1 MKFEFSRH
9 AGLGLGLAVMIAA
22 IFATVGLAQEGDLS
36 GSLIENMHQELKM
49 DAHTKAIRN
58 ALTGASIKTIVENR
72 EILASHDN
80 KFSHKVNTKGI
91 SNQKSSGRCWMFAGF
106 NLIKPVVLQ
115 KLNIEDFEFSQTY
128 LQFWD
133 KLEKANNFLEHMIEY
148 RQRDP
153 MDREVMYY
161 LGEPCTDGG
170 YWENFVD
177 LVNKY
182 GVIPKDAMA
191 ESASSEATSA
201 MNAILNRTLRKDA
214 AQLRTLCKE
223 QCAASQLRE
232 TKEVMLREVYRILV
246 LNFGE
251 PPTEFAWRY
260 KLKDKKDESKVPAA
274 SPAKKAKKAPAKPG
288 KDAKDSSSP
297 KSPEPYH
304 VEQKWSKLTTYTPKS
319 FYQEVV
325 GLDLSQYVNI
335 ADDPLRPKGKRYEI
349 DLTRNLVNGR
359 NTGYLNVSVEQMKE
373 IIVKM
378 LLDNTPV
385 YFSADVSPDQDSAKG
400 IMARNLYDYESI
412 YGINFGM
419 TKAERLLYRGSAINH
434 SMLLIG
440 MDLRDGKPVK
450 WLVENSWG
458 SDKGNS
464 GLWTMYDNWF
474 DDNVY
479 SIIVNKRYLPESL
492 RNALEQPAEK
502 LPVWDPM
509 W

>member
-1 MKFEFSRH
+1 MPGMKFKVLKH
-9 AGLGLGLAVMIAA
+9 AGLGLGLAVMASSLFAA
-22 IFATVGLAQEGDLS
+22 KGIAQEGDLS
-36 GSLIENMHQELKM
+36 GPLIDNMRQELKM
-49 DAHTKAIRN
+49 DAHTKAVRN
-58 ALTGASIKTIVENR
+58 ALTGASIKTIAENR
-72 EILASHDN
+72 EILASHDS
-80 KFSHKVNTKGI
+80 KFSHKVKTKGI

-106 NLIKPVVLQ
+106 NLIKPVVLK

-133 KLEKANNFLEHMIEY
+133 KMEKANNFLEHMIEY
-148 RQRDP
+148 RERDL

-161 LGEPCTDGG
+161 LGEPCGDGG

-191 ESASSEATSA
+191 ESASSEATAA
-201 MNAILNRTLRKDA
+201 MNAILSRTLRKDA
-214 AQLRTLCKE
+214 ARLRDLWKE
-223 QCAASQLRE
+223 TGSTNQLRE
-232 TKEVMLREVYRILV
+232 TKELMLGEIYRILV

-251 PPTEFAWRY
+251 PPKEFAWRY
-260 KLKDKKDESKVPAA
+260 KSKDKKEESKQPAGKT
-274 SPAKKAKKAPAKPG
+274 AKAEKK
-288 KDAKDSSSP
+288 
-297 KSPEPYH
+297 
-304 VEQKWSKLTTYTPKS
+304 TTYTPKS

-335 ADDPLRPKGKRYEI
+335 ADDPIRPKGKRYEI
-349 DLTRNLVNGR
+349 DLTRNLVHGR
-359 NTGYLNVSVEQMKE
+359 NTGYVNVSPGQMKE

-412 YGINFGM
+412 YGINLGM
-419 TKAERLLYRGSAINH
+419 TKAERLLYRGSASNH
-434 SMLLIG
+434 SMVLIG
-440 MDLRDGKPVK
+440 VDLRDEKPIK

-479 SIIVNKRYLPESL
+479 SVIVQRRYLPESI
-492 RNALEQPAEK
+492 RGALEQPAEK

>member
-1 MKFEFSRH
+1 MAEMKREVLKH
-9 AGLGLGLAVMIAA
+9 AVSGLGLVVVLSAVAVTRGI
-22 IFATVGLAQEGDLS
+22 AQEGDLS
-36 GSLIENMHQELKM
+36 APLIENMRQDLKM
-49 DAHTKAIRN
+49 DAQTKAIRN
-58 ALTGASIKTIVENR
+58 ALTGTNIKAIVENR
-72 EILASHDN
+72 EILASHDS
-80 KFSHKVNTKGI
+80 KFSHKVKTKGI

-106 NLIKPVVLQ
+106 NLIKPVVLR
-115 KLNIEDFEFSQTY
+115 KLDIEEFEFSQTY

-133 KLEKANNFLEHMIEY
+133 KLEKANNFLEHMIQY
-148 RQRDP
+148 RERDL

-161 LGEPCTDGG
+161 LGEPCSDGG

-191 ESASSEATSA
+191 ESASSEATAA
-201 MNAILNRTLRKDA
+201 MNGILNKTLRKDA
-214 AQLRTLCKE
+214 ARLRVLCRE
-223 QCAASQLRE
+223 QCPPSQLRE
-232 TKEVMLREVYRILV
+232 TKEAMLRETYRILV

-251 PPTEFAWRY
+251 PPKEFTWRY
-260 KLKDKKDESKVPAA
+260 KLKEKKDDSKKPAGTR
-274 SPAKKAKKAPAKPG
+274 AKVAKKAPTKQG
-288 KDAKDSSSP
+288 KDGQS
-297 KSPEPYH
+297 EPYQ

-319 FYQEVV
+319 FYQEIV

-335 ADDPLRPKGKRYEI
+335 ADDPMRPKGKRYEI

-359 NTGYLNVSVEQMKE
+359 NTGYLNVSLQQMKE

-385 YFSADVSPDQDSAKG
+385 YFSADVGPDQDSAKG
-400 IMARNLYDYESI
+400 IMARKLYDYDSI
-412 YGINFGM
+412 YGIDLGM
-419 TKAERLLYRGSAINH
+419 TKAERLLYRASASNH
-434 SMLLIG
+434 SMVLIG
-440 MDLRDGKPVK
+440 VDLRNEKPVK

-458 SDKGNS
+458 SDKGNA
-464 GLWTMYDNWF
+464 GLWTMYDDWF

-479 SIIVNKRYLPESL
+479 SIIVHSRYLPQTL
-492 RNALEQPAEK
+492 RNALDQPAEK

>member
-1 MKFEFSRH
+1 MKLEFSKP
-9 AGLGLGLAVMIAA
+9 AGLGRGLAVMVATALVTQA
-22 IFATVGLAQEGDLS
+22 IAQEGDLS
-36 GSLIENMHQELKM
+36 GPLIENMHQALKL

-58 ALTGASIKTIVENR
+58 ALTGGSIKAMVENR
-72 EILASHDN
+72 EILASHDS

-115 KLNIEDFEFSQTY
+115 KLELEEFEFSQTY

-133 KLEKANNFLEHMIEY
+133 KMEKANNFLEHMIEY
-148 RQRDP
+148 RERDL
-153 MDREVMYY
+153 MDREVMFY
-161 LGEPCTDGG
+161 LGEPCPDGG

-182 GVIPKDAMA
+182 GVIPKDAMS
-191 ESASSEATSA
+191 ESASSEATAA

-214 AQLRTLCKE
+214 ARLRDLWKGKCTP
-223 QCAASQLRE
+223 SQLRE
-232 TKEVMLREVYRILV
+232 AKEGMLREIYRILV

-251 PPTEFAWRY
+251 PPTEFTWRY
-260 KLKDKKDESKVPAA
+260 KLKDKKQESKQAAA
-274 SPAKKAKKAPAKPG
+274 STNEAAKETAAKPAKADQDSAPAK
-288 KDAKDSSSP
+288 A
-297 KSPEPYH
+297 PEPYQ

-319 FYQEVV
+319 FYQAVV

-335 ADDPLRPKGKRYEI
+335 ADDPMRPKGKRYEI
-349 DLTRNLVNGR
+349 DLTRNFVHGK
-359 NTGYLNVSVEQMKE
+359 NTGYLNVSIGQMKE
-373 IIVKM
+373 IIVKI

-400 IMARNLYDYESI
+400 IMARNLYDYDSI
-412 YGINFGM
+412 YGIDLGM
-419 TKAERLLYRGSAINH
+419 TKAERLLYRGSASNH
-434 SMLLIG
+434 SMVLIG
-440 MDLRDGKPVK
+440 VDLRDQKPVK

-458 SDKGNS
+458 SDKGNA
-464 GLWTMYDNWF
+464 GLWTMYDDWF

-479 SIIVNKRYLPESL
+479 SVIVHRRYLPESL
-492 RNALEQPAEK
+492 RAALEQPAEK